1 MIAASVGLL
10 AAYAKGR
17 MDESKRRDDD
27 AEHQRQQAMLNAFGR
42 LHGLD
47 RIGK

>member
-1 MIAASVGLL
+1 LVGLV

-17 MDESKRRDDD
+17 MDESKRRDRLASLD
-27 AEHQRQQAMLNAFGR
+27 AVVRRN
-42 LHGLD
+42 GLD